1 MESGF
6 CENPS
11 EQLFHIAALHSW
23 GRSGATLHGP
33 VVLATVCSLVART
46 LGRKEHSALDPL
58 TVGLAGQNNMVSFS
72 AVPDVDKDR
81 LAVLADVGRSCDRS
95 AVDGM
100 VVAGAQL
107 GPCMRRPDLLLQH
120 RRCLSVKLLD
130 HQRSVNGRLPTEKSC
145 NQSHVP
151 PPGCECPL
159 VCAKRCNE

>member
-6 CENPS
+6 CENPG

-23 GRSGATLHGP
+23 GRSGVALHGP
-33 VVLATVCSLVART
+33 VVLATVCALVTRT
-46 LGRKEHSALDPL
+46 LGRKDHSALDPL
-58 TVGLAGQNNMVSFS
+58 TVGLACQNDMVSFR

-81 LAVLADVGRSCDRS
+81 LAILADIGRSYDRT

-107 GPCMRRPDLLLQH
+107 GPCMLRPDPLLQH

-130 HQRSVNGRLPTEKSC
+130 HQRSIDVRLPTEKSC

-159 VCAKRCNE
+159 AVRQKM